1 MTEADYEYL
10 LRALSE
16 ARSRATEIAIAVRG
30 HVGVEHRLSKLG
42 NSAVSQIESVLR
54 DMRRVASEE
63 SEAVNSENV
72 RPAPKPETRAV
83 AQRAKEPAGSFA
95 PSAPAADLAAQH
107 WFPAFVNEL
116 LERYQAAGG
125 ITFEVVERVLEER
138 KEAFMKDLEIAR
150 RMHRTYPQLFQETP
164 AQHR

>member
-30 HVGVEHRLSKLG
+30 HVGVEHRLSELG

-54 DMRRVASEE
+54 DIRRVASEE
-63 SEAVNSENV
+63 SEAVNFENV
-72 RPAPKPETRAV
+72 RPALKPETRAV
-83 AQRAKEPAGSFA
+83 AERAKETGGSFA
-95 PSAPAADLAAQH
+95 PSAQAADLAAQH

-125 ITFEVVERVLEER
+125 ITFEIVERVLKER
-138 KEAFMKDLEIAR
+138 KEAFVKDLEIAR

>member
-1 MTEADYEYL
+1 MTEVDYEYL
-10 LRALSE
+10 LRTLSE

-30 HVGVEHRLSKLG
+30 RVGVDHRLSELG

-54 DMRRVASEE
+54 EMRRVAAAE
-63 SEAVNSENV
+63 SEMMDSLEV
-72 RPAPKPETRAV
+72 RSAPQAETGVPAKNA
-83 AQRAKEPAGSFA
+83 AGSFA
-95 PSAPAADLAAQH
+95 PSAQAADLAAEH

-125 ITFEVVERVLEER
+125 ITFEIVERILKER
-138 KEAFMKDLEIAR
+138 KEAFAKDLDIAR

>member
-10 LRALSE
+10 LRTLTE

-30 HVGVEHRLSKLG
+30 RVGLDHRLSELG

-63 SEAVNSENV
+63 SEAVNSADV
-72 RPAPKPETRAV
+72 RSAPKPETRA
-83 AQRAKEPAGSFA
+83 AAGPARDTAGSFA
-95 PSAPAADLAAQH
+95 PSAQEADLATQH

-125 ITFEVVERVLEER
+125 ITFEIVERVLEER
-138 KEAFMKDLEIAR
+138 KEAFVKDLEIAR
-150 RMHRTYPQLFQETP
+150 RMHRTYPQLFHETS

>member
-16 ARSRATEIAIAVRG
+16 ARSRATEIAVAVRG
-30 HVGVEHRLSKLG
+30 HVGVEHRLSELG

-63 SEAVNSENV
+63 SETVNSEDV
-72 RPAPKPETRAV
+72 RPAPKAERKAATGA
-83 AQRAKEPAGSFA
+83 AKETAGTFA
-95 PSAPAADLAAQH
+95 PSAQAADLGAQH
-107 WFPAFVNEL
+107 WFPAFVNEF
-116 LERYQAAGG
+116 LERYQVAGG
-125 ITFEVVERVLEER
+125 ITFEIVERVLEER
-138 KEAFMKDLEIAR
+138 KEAFVKDLEIAR